1 MLMNHSNEHQRDIP
15 KGAIVN
21 LGSSKELSNWLLG
34 LINSRE
40 IMPGIR
46 NLAMARDIMGLKG
59 EPTTSTF

>member
-1 MLMNHSNEHQRDIP
+1 MNHSNEHQRDIP

>member
-1 MLMNHSNEHQRDIP
+1 MNHSNEHQRDIP

-40 IMPGIR
+40 IMPGIVY
-46 NLAMARDIMGLKG
+46 LI
-59 EPTTSTF
+59 